1 MNIFLIFILLL
12 IFIYEFSKRIKY
24 LENNEFGVNNINNN
38 NINNN
43 NNKILEKFNNNK
55 NINNMTYLPSN
66 FSQEN
71 IYDINLKDISKDLGV
86 KRSINQVI
94 SSTDEN
100 IPNDFFKPI
109 DINLFKQGSPKW
121 EVKQRPWNL

>member
-24 LENNEFGVNNINNN
+24 LENNEFAINNINNIN
-38 NINNN
+38 NI
-43 NNKILEKFNNNK
+43 KEKFDNQS
-55 NINNMTYLPSN
+55 NNMTYLPAN
-66 FSQEN
+66 FSQQN
-71 IYDINLKDISKDLGV
+71 IFDINLKDISEDLGI
-86 KRSINQVI
+86 KRTINQVI
-94 SSTDEN
+94 SATDEN

-109 DINLFKQGSPKW
+109 DINLFKRGSPKW

>member
-24 LENNEFGVNNINNN
+24 LENNEFGINNL
-38 NINNN
+38 NN
-43 NNKILEKFNNNK
+43 NNKILEKFNNNINN

-66 FSQEN
+66 FPQEN
-71 IYDINLKDISKDLGV
+71 IYDINRKDISKDLGV

-94 SSTDEN
+94 SSIDEN

-109 DINLFKQGSPKW
+109 DINLFKNGSPKW

>member
-24 LENNEFGVNNINNN
+24 LENNEFSVNN
-38 NINNN
+38 NINNI
-43 NNKILEKFNNNK
+43 NNKILEKFNNNF
-55 NINNMTYLPSN
+55 NNMTYLPSN

-71 IYDINLKDISKDLGV
+71 IYDINRKDISKDLGV

-109 DINLFKQGSPKW
+109 DINLFKNGSPKW

>member
-24 LENNEFGVNNINNN
+24 LENNEFGVNIN
-38 NINNN
+38 
-43 NNKILEKFNNNK
+43 EKFENKYNNE
-55 NINNMTYLPSN
+55 MTYLPAN

-71 IYDINLKDISKDLGV
+71 IFDINRKDISKDLGV
-86 KRSINQVI
+86 KRSINQVV
-94 SSTDEN
+94 SATDET

-109 DINLFKQGSPKW
+109 DINLFRNGSPKW
-121 EVKQRPWNL
+121 EVKQRPWNE

>member
-24 LENNEFGVNNINNN
+24 LENNEFGVNINGK
-38 NINNN
+38 IN
-43 NNKILEKFNNNK
+43 EKFDNL
-55 NINNMTYLPSN
+55 NNMTYLPSN

-71 IYDINLKDISKDLGV
+71 IYDINRKDISKDLGV

-94 SSTDEN
+94 SSVDEN

-109 DINLFKQGSPKW
+109 DINLFKNGSPKW

>member
-12 IFIYEFSKRIKY
+12 IFIYEFFKRIKY
-24 LENNEFGVNNINNN
+24 LENNEFAVNINEKFDS
-38 NINNN
+38 NINS
-43 NNKILEKFNNNK
+43 
-55 NINNMTYLPSN
+55 NMTYLPAN
-66 FSQEN
+66 FSQQN
-71 IYDINLKDISKDLGV
+71 IFDINRKDISEDLGV
-86 KRSINQVI
+86 KRTINQVI
-94 SSTDEN
+94 SATDEN

>member
-24 LENNEFGVNNINNN
+24 LENNEFGININ
-38 NINNN
+38 
-43 NNKILEKFNNNK
+43 EKFNEKFDNL
-55 NINNMTYLPSN
+55 NNMTYLPSN

-71 IYDINLKDISKDLGV
+71 IYDINRKDISKDLGV

-94 SSTDEN
+94 SSVDEN

-109 DINLFKQGSPKW
+109 DINLFKNGSPKW

>member
-24 LENNEFGVNNINNN
+24 LENNEFAINNIN
-38 NINNN
+38 
-43 NNKILEKFNNNK
+43 EKFENKYNNE
-55 NINNMTYLPSN
+55 MTYLPAN
-66 FSQEN
+66 FAQEN
-71 IYDINLKDISKDLGV
+71 IFDINRKDISKDLGV

-94 SSTDEN
+94 SATDEI

-109 DINLFKQGSPKW
+109 DIKLFRNGSPKW
-121 EVKQRPWNL
+121 EIKQRPWNL

>member
-1 MNIFLIFILLL
+1 M

-24 LENNEFGVNNINNN
+24 LENNEFGIN

-43 NNKILEKFNNNK
+43 NNNNNNNINNINEKFNN

-66 FSQEN
+66 FPQEN
-71 IYDINLKDISKDLGV
+71 IYDINRKDISKDLGV

-94 SSTDEN
+94 SSIDEN

-109 DINLFKQGSPKW
+109 DITLFKNGLKKW

>member
-24 LENNEFGVNNINNN
+24 LENNEFGVNN
-38 NINNN
+38 
-43 NNKILEKFNNNK
+43 NNKILEKFNNN
-55 NINNMTYLPSN
+55 NNLNNMTYLPSN
-66 FSQEN
+66 FPQEN
-71 IYDINLKDISKDLGV
+71 IYDINRKDISKDLGV

-109 DINLFKQGSPKW
+109 DITLFKNGLKKW

>member
-24 LENNEFGVNNINNN
+24 LENNEFVINVN
-38 NINNN
+38 
-43 NNKILEKFNNNK
+43 EKFENKYNNE
-55 NINNMTYLPSN
+55 MTFLPAN
-66 FSQEN
+66 FPEEN
-71 IYDINLKDISKDLGV
+71 IFDINRKDISKDLGV

-94 SSTDEN
+94 SATDET

-109 DINLFKQGSPKW
+109 DINLFRNGSPKW
-121 EVKQRPWNL
+121 EIKQRPWNE